1 MHGQVAMTMIKNW
14 ETMIKKLKN
23 EAMGEQEQDGIKATA
38 QPLGWKGHFCIS
50 IVQNR
55 PYSIDLMTTGTW
67 HSRLNLSASA
77 AEPTMSPQWIGIA
90 ASGWTRLTAWAASS
104 AVIV

>member
-55 PYSIDLMTTGTW
+55 P
-67 HSRLNLSASA
+67 
-77 AEPTMSPQWIGIA
+77 
-90 ASGWTRLTAWAASS
+90 
-104 AVIV
+104 